1 MRNRLV
7 RAMKTGRVRMQFRFK
22 WLVSAGFLICTLVNA
37 SGQVI
42 QQQIG
47 APFIYPMP
55 QPLEVGPVLDVIP
68 YVLSD
73 GYTINLVLIPSLV
86 EFVGYDEPKNVRVG
100 LGQIPQNAI
109 VVPTVLP
116 RFRVRQTTTTVNVWD
131 GQTVVLGGMLYE
143 KGERIKNKVPLLGD
157 LPLFGRFF
165 RMESRSTQKKNLVVF
180 VTPTIIDPA
189 GNRLHSEDEMPFAR
203 SSIPPQPQQALGM
216 AQPGPAPAGQ
226 ETGGAIQ
233 PQPQQSQAGAGA
245 E

>member
-1 MRNRLV
+1 MRMRNRFAGV
-7 RAMKTGRVRMQFRFK
+7 MKALRVKIQLRLR
-22 WLVSAGFLICTLVNA
+22 WLVTAFVLAGTIAVGH
-37 SGQVI
+37 GQIV

-73 GYTINLVLIPSLV
+73 GYTVNLTLIPSLV

-100 LGQIPQNAI
+100 LGQVPQNAI

-203 SSIPPQPQQALGM
+203 TSFPPQPQPQPS
-216 AQPGPAPAGQ
+216 AQSQSGGGQ
-226 ETGGAIQ
+226 VVGTVQSQ
-233 PQPQQSQAGAGA
+233 PQPAQPVTGVQ
-245 E
+245 